1 MRQMTMTQLFDPIE
15 SPRSR
20 NNSTFIK
27 NEPNTPSADT
37 TMFMPES
44 LIGLAQPTESLS
56 DIENEQ
62 VTSCLIILKKSLSS
76 FRIIYRIKWHLC

>member
-1 MRQMTMTQLFDPIE
+1 MRQMTLTQLFDPIE

-27 NEPNTPSADT
+27 NEPNTPLSDT

-44 LIGLAQPTESLS
+44 LIGLAQPSESLS
-56 DIENEQ
+56 DTENEP
-62 VTSCLIILKKSLSS
+62 VLSLL
-76 FRIIYRIKWHLC
+76 FVL